1 MSELQNI
8 CYHLFPTRWHN
19 GIIGIPILKG
29 VLYLEDKSFEL
40 LTRMYSEFSEFRKD
54 ITGKVDS
61 NTKETQ
67 SNSKE
72 IRITG
77 NQVTRL
83 EYELK
88 NDIKTLFDGYKQTY
102 EKLEAL
108 DTKVDGISDKLEKQE
123 VEFKVFKG
131 GK

>member
-1 MSELQNI
+1 ML
-8 CYHLFPTRWHN
+8 H
-19 GIIGIPILKG
+19 
-29 VLYLEDKSFEL
+29 LEDKTFEL
-40 LTRMYSEFSEFRKD
+40 LTRMYSEFTEFRKD
-54 ITGKVDS
+54 ITGKV
-61 NTKETQ
+61 E

-72 IRITG
+72 IQSNTKEIQSNTKEIRTVG

-88 NDIKTLFDGYKQTY
+88 NDIQTLFDGYKQTY

-108 DTKVDGISDKLEKQE
+108 DIKVNGISDKLEKQE